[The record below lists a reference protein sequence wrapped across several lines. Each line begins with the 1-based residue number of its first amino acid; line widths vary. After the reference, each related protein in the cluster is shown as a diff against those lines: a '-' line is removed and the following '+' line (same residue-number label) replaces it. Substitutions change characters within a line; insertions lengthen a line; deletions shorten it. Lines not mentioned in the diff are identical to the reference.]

1 MKMIVVHS
9 VAKMEGTNFQ
19 FSEANSSTFD
29 KENWLEE
36 RNSSIV
42 AIKKLESVLCV
53 SIEEDKIQNMYLCK
67 IFHAIVLVL
76 YHSFNFN
83 FQSDLKYML

>member
-1 MKMIVVHS
+1 MQNENDCRAFCWKDG
-9 VAKMEGTNFQ
+9 GTNFQ

-42 AIKKLESVLCV
+42 AIEKLESVLRV
-53 SIEEDKIQNMYLCK
+53 SIEEDKIRNIYLRK
-67 IFHAIVLVL
+67 IFHAIVLMCCIIIL
-76 YHSFNFN
+76 ILILIFN
-83 FQSDLKYML
+83 QT